1 MSDVLHTFH
10 GRYES
15 LAERCRMG
23 HNRRAQYAWLT
34 ANNTRRIALHSDN
47 VRAFDLTAT
56 WAEGEWGPCIAVHAV
71 LAGDSS
77 GALHPG
83 RDARMVVPV
92 AIAKR
97 LAWSLQR
104 IAVG

>member
-1 MSDVLHTFH
+1 MS
-10 GRYES
+10 
-15 LAERCRMG
+15 

-34 ANNTRRIALHSDN
+34 ANNTRRIALHSDS

-56 WAEGEWGPCIAVHAV
+56 WAEGEWGPCVAVHAVQV

-77 GALHPG
+77 GALHSG